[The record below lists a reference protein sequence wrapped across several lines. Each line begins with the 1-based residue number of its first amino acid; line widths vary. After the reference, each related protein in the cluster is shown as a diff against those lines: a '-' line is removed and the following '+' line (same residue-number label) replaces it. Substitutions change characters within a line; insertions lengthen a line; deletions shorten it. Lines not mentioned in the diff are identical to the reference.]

1 MSRDTTDSPEE
12 TGKSSA
18 TEFEQAA
25 DGKQTGFVRGFYD
38 LLWQNKKWWL
48 IPLIASLLLLG
59 LVSWLA
65 ASGAA
70 PFIYTLF

>member
-38 LLWQNKKWWL
+38 LLRQNKKWWL
-48 IPLIASLLLLG
+48 IPLILVMVLVAALLILG
-59 LVSWLA
+59 GT
-65 ASGAA
+65 GAA
-70 PFIYTLF
+70 PFVYTLF

>member
-1 MSRDTTDSPEE
+1 MAPPKDDQRQE
-12 TGKSSA
+12 TGDLNDRPFEQQA
-18 TEFEQAA
+18 TEPEMS
-25 DGKQTGFVRGFYD
+25 
-38 LLWQNKKWWL
+38 LLSEFRLFLKENKKWWL